1 MRSLLMSLVAL
12 GLVAGV
18 TAYGFASFVDTETSE
33 NNVVSTGAGPDLQ
46 LSDDDEAF
54 ELGPDDGVSASWV
67 RLNVKPGDDL
77 QCATI
82 SARNVSPTAGS
93 AMDISMKNTIVDPP
107 GPESD
112 TGDGT
117 TTGRDMAAYV
127 ELTSLIWNGQN
138 LLPLVDGAR
147 DGVPGRSLADIEIQ
161 GGFTGLSGLLGN
173 PPDGAKALA
182 LCFKFRS
189 DAGNQFQG
197 KTLYTDVIFTLRQ

>member
-1 MRSLLMSLVAL
+1 MRSLLTSLAVL

-18 TAYGFASFVDTETSE
+18 TAYGFASFVDSETSE

-54 ELGPDDGVSASWV
+54 ELGPDDGVTGSWV

-82 SARNVSPTAGS
+82 SARNVSSTTGS
-93 AMDISMKNTIVDPP
+93 AMDIQFVNTIDDPP

-117 TTGRDMAAYV
+117 TTGLQMAAYV
-127 ELTSLIWNGQN
+127 ELSSLLWHSQN
-138 LLPLVDGAR
+138 LLSLVDGAL
-147 DGVPGRSLADIEIQ
+147 DGVPGKSLADVELG
-161 GGFTGLSGLLGN
+161 GGFTGLSGLLGT

-182 LCFKFRS
+182 LCFSFRS